1 MASQRIRVVTVMTS
15 YTEGVNEVPDSEVPA
30 HLAALIFTSQLH
42 KITQSKCANLLLDHT
57 AFWVFQ
63 GLIHHCWLVCLHMVK
78 MLQML
83 FLGTRHWRFLHNARM
98 NYIVGK
104 TTKWNGTSGGDRT
117 DISDGC

>member
-1 MASQRIRVVTVMTS
+1 MVTVATS
-15 YTEGVNEVPDSEVPA
+15 YTEGVNEVPDGEVPA
-30 HLAALIFTSQLH
+30 RLAAVVLPGQRH
-42 KITQSKCANLLLDHT
+42 RRTQSKCTDLLPDHT

-98 NYIVGK
+98 NYIVGQ
-104 TTKWNGTSGGDRT
+104 TTG
-117 DISDGC
+117 